1 MRAELDKLRTLPL
14 AVLAAVAAPVLGSLV
29 AAALAASAAE
39 ADVAVAPVDLTLR
52 VVPFVV
58 AVVALLGVVPVAH
71 EYAGRQVLTSL
82 AAVPHRGRL
91 VAAKTLAAA
100 VVLTATSAVTLAAGI
115 STAVVVQRAVEAPPA
130 PDPPDAT
137 RLLGAT
143 AYLVL
148 VGLLA
153 HAVAL
158 LVRHL
163 APALVAVLVLV
174 VVVPPVA
181 AQATDLARWLPD
193 RAASTWYDPAPG
205 LLDATAGTVVALVWL
220 ALLGAAGTARFV
232 RSDA

>member
-29 AAALAASAAE
+29 AAALAASAAA
-39 ADVAVAPVDLTLR
+39 ADAAVSPAELALR

-58 AVVALLGVVPVAH
+58 AVLALLGVVPVAH
-71 EYAGRQVLTSL
+71 EYAGRQMLTSL
-82 AAVPHRGRL
+82 AAVPRRGRL
-91 VAAKTLAAA
+91 VAAKTLATAL
-100 VVLTATSAVTLAAGI
+100 VLTATSAVTLAAGFT
-115 STAVVVQRAVEAPPA
+115 TALVVQRVVEAPVA
-130 PDPPDAT
+130 PDTPDAT
-137 RLLGAT
+137 RLLGAA
-143 AYLVL
+143 AYLVV

-153 HAVAL
+153 HAQAL

-163 APALVAVLVLV
+163 VPALVAVLVLV

-193 RAASTWYDPAPG
+193 RAASTWYDPAPE
-205 LLDATAGTVVALVWL
+205 LLDTTAGTVVALVWL
-220 ALLGAAGTARFV
+220 ALLGAAGSARFV